1 MSNFAKHLKNFH
13 NLKSRESKTQKLKV
27 SATSPE
33 EQIECGYRAQNEQ
46 NDSDIIIIEEIVDV
60 PVEVSS
66 GHDQTNETDNKISM
80 FTQLTQQINVMMSAV
95 LRNSD
100 SRKDMGFMISNSM
113 QTLYVANIAPDGN
126 CLFSSLVHQLFRD
139 KIGSK
144 LHRQKTKQL
153 RSRVVDHILNPNN
166 FPKYMHELKN
176 RVFEN
181 KKKND
186 IENMETECKLWV
198 PAKFAEKSFPKHIF
212 PNIQNKIKS
221 RNFCFPKNNFLRKK
235 SRNIFFQNI
244 IFFRKNFLPAGIFS
258 RNHIS

>member
-1 MSNFAKHLKNFH
+1 
-13 NLKSRESKTQKLKV
+13 
-27 SATSPE
+27 
-33 EQIECGYRAQNEQ
+33 
-46 NDSDIIIIEEIVDV
+46 
-60 PVEVSS
+60 
-66 GHDQTNETDNKISM
+66 M

-113 QTLYVANIAPDGN
+113 QTLNVANIAPDGN

-166 FPKYMHELKN
+166 FPKYINELKN

-198 PAKFAEKSFPKHIF
+198 K
-212 PNIQNKIKS
+212 
-221 RNFCFPKNNFLRKK
+221 FCFSKAKVWGGWGTIYAVSELEKV
-235 SRNIFFQNI
+235 NI
-244 IFFRKNFLPAGIFS
+244 IIFNEHDEFYTLRNTKQYEQSICIAYRLPRDGKGEIVLGA
-258 RNHIS
+258 RNHYDSVCDINSTTLYDVARIIEERNQQKQTININS